1 MKNTMKTHIITFVML
16 MGIAIGAQAQSRL
29 EPISL
34 QDLDIKKSD
43 VWSFAGWYS
52 EEARQQMIKL
62 PTPMEDFPSALYVY
76 RGKKQTK
83 RLQVKWCV
91 VNEYTKSNKPKLKL
105 DSLEIKTD
113 EETALAFSELI
124 GHAVGTSMYN
134 DARWGFDGTSYY
146 FRDYS
151 RVATIWSPDPG
162 SNCRRL
168 TDVLEKAMTAVR
180 NQNREELKAL
190 LPEVKSLTTVFEN
203 LYPKDIDREWEKN
216 DSILPPKT
224 KL

>member
-1 MKNTMKTHIITFVML
+1 MKKQIITLVTFL
-16 MGIAIGAQAQSRL
+16 MAAAIGAQAQSRL

-52 EEARQQMIKL
+52 EEASQQMIKF

-76 RGKKQTK
+76 RGKKQIK

-113 EETALAFSELI
+113 KETALAFSELI

-180 NQNREELKAL
+180 NQNGEELKAL
-190 LPEVKSLTTVFEN
+190 LPEVKSLTKVFEN